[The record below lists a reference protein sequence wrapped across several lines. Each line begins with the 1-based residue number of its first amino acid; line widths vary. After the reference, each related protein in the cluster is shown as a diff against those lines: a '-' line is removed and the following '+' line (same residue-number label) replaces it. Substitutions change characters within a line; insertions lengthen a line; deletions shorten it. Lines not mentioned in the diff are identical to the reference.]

1 MLFSNYMLCKRM
13 LCDEDVFNVLKN
25 EAILLFEENFSEFDV
40 VDYNFSNSEEDYYY
54 STEIKNLTIYNEKV
68 EFKFRYSFED
78 KKGSF
83 LFLFKI
89 ESSQYRFEPTRE
101 HKELNSYRIY
111 FRSSIKNFVRAA
123 KIRIKIGN
131 FANTLLKKGIRN
143 VFEFSKYKFI
153 GEMYKEKFVIYI
165 ANEKFTF
172 TSHQDKSINE
182 LIKFAEERNID
193 YSTLLE

>member
-1 MLFSNYMLCKRM
+1 MLCKRM
-13 LCDEDVFNVLKN
+13 LSDEDIFNVLKN
-25 EAILLFEENFSEFDV
+25 EAILFFEEGFSEFEA
-40 VDYNFSNSEEDYYY
+40 VDYNFHNSEKDYYF

-78 KKGSF
+78 KKGVF
-83 LFLFKI
+83 LLLFKI
-89 ESSQYRFEPTRE
+89 GSSQYRFEPTQK

-123 KIRIKIGN
+123 RIRVKIGN

-143 VFEFSKYKFI
+143 VFEFSNYKFI
-153 GEMYKEKFVIYI
+153 GKMYKEKFVIYI
-165 ANEKFTF
+165 PNEKFTF